1 MSRIGRQ
8 PILLPETVQISVDNN
23 VIIVNGSKGEL
34 KQPLFAGFEIKTQD
48 GKIEVTQLT
57 DNQDTRKKYGL
68 LRTLIDNMVIG
79 VSEGFEKI
87 LEINGVGYRV
97 EKNGEDLV
105 FSLGFSHKI
114 NFKCP
119 EGITFNVTNNQITVI
134 GIDKQLVGQV
144 ASDIRSLKK
153 PEPYK
158 GKGIKYSDEVIR
170 RKAGKT
176 SAKG

>member
-1 MSRIGRQ
+1 MSRIGKK
-8 PILLPETVQISVDNN
+8 PIVLVDGVKVNVADGVIS
-23 VIIVNGSKGEL
+23 IIGPKGEL
-34 KQPLFAGFEIKTQD
+34 KQPLFSGFEL
-48 GKIEVTQLT
+48 KIESDTINVVQLV
-57 DNQDTRKKYGL
+57 DSQDTQKKYGL
-68 LRTLIDNMVIG
+68 LRTLVDNMIVG
-79 VSEGFEKI
+79 VSSGFEKT

-105 FSLGFSHKI
+105 FSLGFSHKV

-119 EGITFNVTNNQITVI
+119 NGIIFNINNNQIVVS

-144 ASDIRSLKK
+144 ASDIRALKK

-158 GKGIKYSDEVIR
+158 GKGIKYIDEVIR